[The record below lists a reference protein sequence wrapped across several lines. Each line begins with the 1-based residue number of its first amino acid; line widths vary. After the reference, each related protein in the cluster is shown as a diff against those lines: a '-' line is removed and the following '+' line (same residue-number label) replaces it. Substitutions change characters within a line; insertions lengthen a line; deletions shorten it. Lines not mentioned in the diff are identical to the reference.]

1 MTVAPKLLLL
11 LRSLNCA
18 FVTDCWSLAYMAGIY
33 ELLIL
38 SADVG
43 TRSLP
48 EVPRAAITISFCIY
62 CCRPFKF
69 ILFAY
74 DGRISFCAYGI
85 AGYTMTSLRS
95 YSLHMYLGVGIKALD
110 LRILSR
116 GGRPAVPISFH
127 CVVLRDHL
135 KAELCET
142 CKLGNYFSC
151 FARLIGCLLACYS
164 LWYRLLAWLLL
175 TNGPFYIIS
184 WLCNLSWFSL
194 PLLFKSYIWNNIL

>member
-1 MTVAPKLLLL
+1 MTVAPILLLIF
-11 LRSLNCA
+11 RSLNYA
-18 FVTDCWSLAYMAGIY
+18 LVTDCWSLAYMAGIC

-48 EVPRAAITISFCIY
+48 EVPRAAITISFYIY

-74 DGRISFCAYGI
+74 DGRISFCAYWT

-95 YSLHMYLGVGIKALD
+95 YSLHMYLGGGIKAFY

-116 GGRPAVPISFH
+116 GTPAVPTSFH

-142 CKLGNYFSC
+142 CKLGNYFSYL
-151 FARLIGCLLACYS
+151 ARLTGCLLACCS
-164 LWYRLLAWLLL
+164 L
-175 TNGPFYIIS
+175 
-184 WLCNLSWFSL
+184 
-194 PLLFKSYIWNNIL
+194 